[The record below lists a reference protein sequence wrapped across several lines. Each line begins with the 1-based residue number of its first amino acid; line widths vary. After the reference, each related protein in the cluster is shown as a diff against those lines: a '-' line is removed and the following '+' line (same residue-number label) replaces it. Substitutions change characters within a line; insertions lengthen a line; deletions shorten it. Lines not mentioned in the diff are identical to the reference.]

1 MFIRRVTLFKWVN
14 GMVIW
19 PFLLVQDKKSI
30 KDPVFMNHERI
41 HARQQLELILILFFI
56 WYLIE
61 YCVLRL
67 KYSHDRAYRN
77 IVFEREA
84 YAMECDLDYLK
95 FRKTWSFIKF
105 YSQKYRV

>member
-19 PFLLVQDKKSI
+19 PFLLVQDKKSME
-30 KDPVFMNHERI
+30 DPVFMNHEKI
-41 HARQQLELILILFFI
+41 HERQQLEMLIIPFFI

-67 KYSHDRAYRN
+67 KYKHDRAYRN

-84 YAMECDLDYLK
+84 YVMECDLDYLK
-95 FRKTWSFIKF
+95 SRRTLSFMKF

>member
-1 MFIRRVTLFKWVN
+1 MNWVN
-14 GMVIW
+14 GMAIW
-19 PFLLVQDKKSI
+19 PFLFVQDEKFC
-30 KDPVFMNHERI
+30 KDNVFMNHERI
-41 HARQQLELILILFFI
+41 HATQQLEMLLIPFFI
-56 WYLIE
+56 WYLFE

-67 KYSHDRAYRN
+67 KYKHDRAYRN

-84 YAMECDLDYLK
+84 YVMECDLDYLK